1 MRRRRSLPAPSATS
15 LPSSPKGDSTAWGL
29 ALATVL
35 LWSTVA
41 TAFKL
46 GLRTLTP
53 AELLAG
59 ANAVAAGTL
68 SAGLVLTG
76 RWRALLGFSRQDHGR
91 ALLLAVL
98 NPWLY
103 YLILFEAYD
112 RLPAQVAQAL
122 NYTWALTLT
131 LLAVPVLGHR
141 LRALEL
147 GAMSIAWLGAAII
160 ATGGSTTG
168 LSVDDPLGVGL
179 AFFSTVL
186 WASYWLLA
194 ARATTPPVETLAV
207 AFLYALPLTLGTAL
221 LTGGSWPTGYSA
233 WGAILWVGLA
243 EMAISFVLWLL
254 ALQRAGST
262 AGIASLIFL
271 APFLSLLWL
280 EHLLGEALRPATPV
294 GLAVIVLGLL
304 LRQRV
309 SSLKT

>member
-1 MRRRRSLPAPSATS
+1 M
-15 LPSSPKGDSTAWGL
+15 PSSPKTPPLAWGL

-46 GLRTLTP
+46 GLKSLSP
-53 AELLAG
+53 IELLSG
-59 ANAVAAGTL
+59 AHGVAALTL
-68 SAGLVLTG
+68 LLGLALTG
-76 RWRALLGFSRQDHGR
+76 RWRRLRAFSLTDHRR
-91 ALLLAVL
+91 ALLLGLL

-103 YLILFEAYD
+103 YLVLFEAYD

-131 LLAVPVLGHR
+131 LLAIPVLGHR
-141 LRALEL
+141 LRKLEL
-147 GAMSIAWLGAAII
+147 AAMLLAWFGAAVI
-160 ATGGSTTG
+160 ATGGSTEG
-168 LSVDDPLGVGL
+168 LTVDDPLGVAL
-179 AFFSTVL
+179 ALGSTVL

-194 ARATTPPVETLAV
+194 ARSTTPPVETLTL
-207 AFLYALPLTLGTAL
+207 AFTYALPFTLATAFL
-221 LTGGSWPTGYSA
+221 SGARLPEDPVA
-233 WGAILWVGLA
+233 WGAILWTGLA

-280 EHLLGEALRPATPV
+280 EQILGEALRPATPL
-294 GLAVIVLGLL
+294 GLAIIVLGLG
-304 LRQRV
+304 LRSRV
-309 SSLKT
+309 SALKA